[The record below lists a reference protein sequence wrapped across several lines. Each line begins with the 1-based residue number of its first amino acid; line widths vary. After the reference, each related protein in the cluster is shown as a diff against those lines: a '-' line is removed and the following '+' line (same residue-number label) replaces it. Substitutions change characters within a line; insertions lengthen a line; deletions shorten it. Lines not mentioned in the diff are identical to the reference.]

1 MQLAVVVLIG
11 IELIKR
17 KKFIPFFILIILMS
31 TVHASVLCFLP
42 FYWLSR
48 IKINKVTLTV
58 YWFAIIFSFVFRNQ
72 LFSFLK
78 NVAGYEQYSEYEG
91 AGATTF
97 TSLLLLI
104 AIILHSPIN

>member
-1 MQLAVVVLIG
+1 MLRYCV
-11 IELIKR
+11 
-17 KKFIPFFILIILMS
+17 
-31 TVHASVLCFLP
+31 FLP

-104 AIILHSPIN
+104 AIYTTFAYKLMLYKDDKGIN

>member
-1 MQLAVVVLIG
+1 MFFTVLLAF
-11 IELIKR
+11 KN
-17 KKFIPFFILIILMS
+17 K
-31 TVHASVLCFLP
+31 
-42 FYWLSR
+42 
-48 IKINKVTLTV
+48 NQKVTLTV

-104 AIILHSPIN
+104 AIYTTFAYKLMLYKDDKGINEISIHAFFLQC